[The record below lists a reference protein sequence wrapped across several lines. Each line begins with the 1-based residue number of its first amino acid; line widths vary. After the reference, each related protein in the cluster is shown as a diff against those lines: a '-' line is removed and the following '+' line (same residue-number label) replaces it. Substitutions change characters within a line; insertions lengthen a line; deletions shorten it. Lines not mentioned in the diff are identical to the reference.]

1 MRAHPRRSSR
11 YLCRSVRFPAVRPS
25 VRGFDHGGGVCGG
38 DHFGRG
44 RAGSVCRMRRRAMCT
59 IRPATASRRSRS
71 RFGSLAAP
79 PGLWRR
85 SVGPRDALL
94 RGQGPEL
101 LSPVQVT
108 SLLELVGHPL
118 VSLGLQLP
126 HHRPHRQRVRK
137 LPSPA
142 PRIGHHGHDAMV
154 PRFCAS
160 GYPPTRLRR
169 AWVGMGITWWLG
181 RCPVGLWSSA
191 PSTATGVRSTSAER
205 RVSRAMRPPGLP
217 VTSGSSGRKG
227 RISTQGAHEPRV
239 AVLRTP
245 LQEA

>member
-1 MRAHPRRSSR
+1 VRAHPRRSSR
-11 YLCRSVRFPAVRPS
+11 YQCRSVRFPAVRPR

-38 DHFGRG
+38 DHFAWGW
-44 RAGSVCRMRRRAMCT
+44 AGSMCRMRRRAMCT

-101 LSPVQVT
+101 LSAVQVT

-142 PRIGHHGHDAMV
+142 LRIGHHGHDAMV

-160 GYPPTRLRR
+160 GYPPTPPC
-169 AWVGMGITWWLG
+169 LG
-181 RCPVGLWSSA
+181 RQGNHVVAGKVPGRAVEFRRPQRC
-191 PSTATGVRSTSAER
+191 TGVRSTSAER
-205 RVSRAMRPPGLP
+205 RVSSHSAAKRYPNSACAVSSRANSSPTAPG
-217 VTSGSSGRKG
+217 
-227 RISTQGAHEPRV
+227 
-239 AVLRTP
+239 
-245 LQEA
+245 